1 MMQLRS
7 GCAPC
12 GSAMAC
18 ACMCSGWMAL
28 PCRKPIM
35 TVYVMNDMEHAQ
47 SVHGPPRRSS
57 ECDTLVCFLR
67 RPEDMAERLEAAV
80 MRERPG
86 LLEGFRE
93 ARRARKEGCKS
104 IWESVVGSSA
114 CGDEMGDSKGVP
126 LGGESSDAFSFGFSG
141 NSTSEPAAAKNGGAD
156 DGASGGPAAAF
167 SFGF

>member
-18 ACMCSGWMAL
+18 ACMYSRVGGSAVSQANHDCL
-28 PCRKPIM
+28 CD
-35 TVYVMNDMEHAQ
+35 DMERAQ
-47 SVHGPPRRSS
+47 SVHGPPRMSS
-57 ECDTLVCFLR
+57 ECDTFVCFLR